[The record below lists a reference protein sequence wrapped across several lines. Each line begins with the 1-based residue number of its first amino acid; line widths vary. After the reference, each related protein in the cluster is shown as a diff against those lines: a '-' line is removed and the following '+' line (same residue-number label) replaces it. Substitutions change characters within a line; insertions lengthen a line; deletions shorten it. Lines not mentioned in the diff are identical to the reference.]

1 VKKEGGGEESFGAEG
16 LTEEE
21 ARSPCGG
28 ASKLKVGDVGCEVRR
43 GTQTRESESE
53 KTTRK
58 EEKRRNLGFR
68 ASEIDFC
75 TGKE

>member
-21 ARSPCGG
+21 ARSSCGG
-28 ASKLKVGDVGCEVRR
+28 ASKLKGGDARCKVRR

-58 EEKRRNLGFR
+58 KREVAQFR
-68 ASEIDFC
+68 F
-75 TGKE
+75 